1 MERYSIFSGSVR
13 PFLWVA
19 SGKQLVRRLRR
30 VVFGFGDGRIPSGI
44 LVASMTGV
52 RLSFRR
58 LGVMPVRV
66 HFTPIKHDP
75 KPSSGPLL
83 AHVKMVPP
91 ARVERALLA
100 EPHFEWDETTL
111 SICN

>member
-1 MERYSIFSGSVR
+1 MDTHFAKGKVYRGLR
-13 PFLWVA
+13 KALRLW
-19 SGKQLVRRLRR
+19 R
-30 VVFGFGDGRIPSGI
+30 VVDGRIPSGI
-44 LVASMTGV
+44 PVASMTGV

-58 LGVMPVRV
+58 VRGDARSV

-91 ARVERALLA
+91 ARIERALLA
-100 EPHFEWDETTL
+100 EPHFECGASTSSTTGARER
-111 SICN
+111 NP

>member
-1 MERYSIFSGSVR
+1 MVE
-13 PFLWVA
+13 
-19 SGKQLVRRLRR
+19 
-30 VVFGFGDGRIPSGI
+30 FGDGRIPSGF

-58 LGVMPVRV
+58 FGVMPVRV

-100 EPHFEWDETTL
+100 EPHFECGASTNSTTGARER
-111 SICN
+111 NP